1 MARKYAFIFLGGTGT
16 TIKQLQL
23 SRRKLMGVGLCIA
36 VLFGALGYGIVD
48 YIQMHSMVQGKEVL
62 ARQLAMQTEEVLH
75 QREQIQ
81 KFAKE
86 INAFKEKLVQLD
98 QFEKSIR
105 IIANIDKPERSD
117 GLFGIGGS
125 APEDLNPNLDLNQ
138 RHQRLIKDMHQQMGQ
153 LNNAT
158 AVKSDHFES
167 LLGKLE
173 AQKNLLAH
181 TPAIRPARGWT
192 TSKFGYRQSP
202 FTGKREFHKGLD
214 IANRKGSPIV
224 ATADGIVTFTGR
236 KGLLGEVL
244 VVDHGHGIV
253 TRYAHL
259 DKIVAQ
265 KGTRVERG
273 EIIARMGNSGR
284 STGPHLHYE
293 VRLNGVPV
301 NPTKYILN

>member
-1 MARKYAFIFLGGTGT
+1 MIGL
-16 TIKQLQL
+16 
-23 SRRKLMGVGLCIA
+23 GLCIA
-36 VLFGALGYGIVD
+36 LLFTALGYGVVD
-48 YIQMHSMVQGKEVL
+48 YVQMHRMVKGKEVL
-62 ARQLAMQTEEVLH
+62 ARQLALQNEEVLH

-86 INAFKEKLVQLD
+86 INIFKEKLVQLD

-105 IIANIDKPERSD
+105 IIANIDKPEQRDS
-117 GLFGIGGS
+117 LFGIGGS
-125 APEDLNPNLDLNQ
+125 APEDLNSNLELNQ
-138 RHQRLIKDMHQQMGQ
+138 RHQRLIKDMHKQMKQ

-158 AVKSDHFES
+158 AIKSDDFES
-167 LLGKLE
+167 LLGRLE

-224 ATADGIVTFTGR
+224 AAADGIVTFTGR
-236 KGLLGEVL
+236 KGLLGKVL
-244 VVDHGHGIV
+244 VIDHGHGIV

-259 DKIVAQ
+259 EKIISK
-265 KGTRVERG
+265 KGTRVQRG
-273 EIIARMGNSGR
+273 EVIAHMGNSGR
-284 STGPHLHYE
+284 TTGPHLHYE

>member
-1 MARKYAFIFLGGTGT
+1 MARKYAFIFLGGTGN

-23 SRRKLMGVGLCIA
+23 SRHKLIGISLCIGLLLA
-36 VLFGALGYGIVD
+36 VLGYGIVD
-48 YIQMHSMVQGKEVL
+48 YIQMHQIVQGKEAL
-62 ARQLAMQTEEVLH
+62 SRQLAMQTEEVLH
-75 QREQIQ
+75 QRDQIQ

-86 INAFKEKLVQLD
+86 INAFKDKLVQLD

-105 IIANIDKPERSD
+105 VIANIDKPEHGD

-138 RHQRLIKDMHQQMGQ
+138 RHQRLIKDMHQQMSQ

-158 AVKSDHFES
+158 TVKSDEFET
-167 LLGKLE
+167 LLGRLE
-173 AQKNLLAH
+173 AQKNLLAR
-181 TPAIRPARGWT
+181 TPAIRPVRGWT

-244 VVDHGHGIV
+244 VIDHGNGIV

-259 DKIVAQ
+259 DKIVSK
-265 KGTRVERG
+265 KGGRVERG
-273 EIIARMGNSGR
+273 EVVAHMGNSGR

-301 NPTKYILN
+301 NPSKYILN

>member
-1 MARKYAFIFLGGTGT
+1 MARKYAFIFLGGTGH
-16 TIKQLQL
+16 TIKQLQF
-23 SRRKLMGVGLCIA
+23 SRQKMIGLGLCIA
-36 VLFGALGYGIVD
+36 LLFAALGYGVIN
-48 YIQMHSMVQGKEVL
+48 YIQMHQMVQGKEML
-62 ARQLAMQTEEVLH
+62 ARQLALQTEEVLH

-86 INAFKEKLVQLD
+86 INMFKEKLVQLD

-105 IIANIDKPERSD
+105 IIANIDKPERRD

-125 APEDLNPNLDLNQ
+125 APEDLNPNLELDQ
-138 RHQRLIKDMHQQMGQ
+138 RHQRLIKDMHKQMAQ

-158 AVKSDHFES
+158 AVKSDEFES
-167 LLGKLE
+167 LLGRLE

-181 TPAIRPARGWT
+181 TPAIRPAKGWT

-214 IANRKGSPIV
+214 IANRKGSPVI
-224 ATADGIVTFTGR
+224 ATADGIVTFTGS

-244 VVDHGHGIV
+244 VIDHGHGIV

-259 DKIVAQ
+259 DKIISK

-273 EIIARMGNSGR
+273 QVIAHMGTSGR

-301 NPTKYILN
+301 NPTKYIFN